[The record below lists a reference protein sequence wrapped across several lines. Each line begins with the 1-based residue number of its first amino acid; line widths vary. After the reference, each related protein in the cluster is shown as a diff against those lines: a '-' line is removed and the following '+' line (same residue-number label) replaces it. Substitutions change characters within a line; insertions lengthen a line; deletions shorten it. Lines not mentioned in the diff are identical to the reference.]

1 MKKLIKRFSIF
12 TCLLALLIMPYFVF
26 ASGLIDNLNKVS
38 QGAGYAKADETSVAT
53 IAGTVVAAVLGLLGV
68 IFVSLIIYAGIIW
81 MTASGEE
88 AKVEKAQKI
97 MRNAI
102 IGLIITVSVYAIYQV
117 VNLFMLQ
124 TLK

>member
-1 MKKLIKRFSIF
+1 MKKLIKRFSILA
-12 TCLLALLIMPYFVF
+12 CLLILLIMPYFVF
-26 ASGLIDNLNKVS
+26 ASGLINNLNTVA
-38 QGAGYAKADETSVAT
+38 QGAGYAETNETSVAT

-81 MTASGEE
+81 MTAGGEE

-97 MRNAI
+97 LRNAI

-117 VNLFMLQ
+117 VNLFILQ